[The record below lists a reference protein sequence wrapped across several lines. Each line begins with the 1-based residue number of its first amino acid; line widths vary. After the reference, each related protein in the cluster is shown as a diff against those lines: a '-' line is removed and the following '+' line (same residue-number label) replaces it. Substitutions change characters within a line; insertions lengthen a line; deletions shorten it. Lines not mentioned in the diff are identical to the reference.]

1 MLATVGVSHS
11 SRRAHSIS
19 AAPASAS
26 PSAISCPMPREPPVT
41 IATRPSSLNNSL
53 MLGTLSSLYLAT
65 REAVNRAKP
74 MTQAQ
79 APVSASGG
87 QFLTRTADAADVFI
101 REDLSEEQ
109 RLFGQTAAEFMHK
122 EVLPVLEKLY
132 HHDWALTRELLKKA
146 SDLDLLRL
154 EIPPA
159 YGGLG
164 LDLISA
170 SYVGE
175 QIAINPSF
183 GGSLGAHTSIGTLP
197 LVYFGT
203 EEQKA
208 RYLPRLASGEL
219 IGAYALTEPQS
230 GSDALA
236 ARTTATLTA
245 DGRHYELNGQK
256 MWITNGGF
264 ADLFTIFAKVGGDK
278 FTAFLVERGMGVVNG
293 RDEIKLG
300 LDGSSTTALM
310 LDNVKVPVEN
320 VLGTI
325 GQGHKVAFNVLN
337 FGRVK
342 LGARNMSGVR
352 MALNH
357 SVKYAKERRQ
367 FGKAIAEFGL
377 IKQKLAGM
385 AIRGFVGDAM
395 SYRTLGDV
403 DRAID
408 AGDRAD
414 GPQVLKTI
422 EGFSVECSINKVW
435 TSEAL
440 AWAVDEGIQVF
451 GGNGYSREFPL
462 ERMYR
467 DARITRIYE
476 GTNEINRML
485 VPSRLLKQQPALFNA
500 EGARAA
506 LAAQPPAPSP
516 RPLLSAEREYVARLK
531 RLSIALLGSASAAYG
546 DALKD
551 EQEVLAQIADV
562 IIEAYAVES
571 AIARAEKM
579 ASNGDPRAGLAA
591 DIAAVY
597 TNDAADRVTAASR
610 QVVAALRTRA
620 ADAALET
627 GVQTLVAYA
636 GIDAIAVRRRI
647 ADAVIEAGK
656 YPL

>member
-1 MLATVGVSHS
+1 MAQ
-11 SRRAHSIS
+11 
-19 AAPASAS
+19 
-26 PSAISCPMPREPPVT
+26 
-41 IATRPSSLNNSL
+41 
-53 MLGTLSSLYLAT
+53 
-65 REAVNRAKP
+65 
-74 MTQAQ
+74 TQAPI
-79 APVSASGG
+79 AGG
-87 QFLTRTADAADVFI
+87 QFLTSDVNQNDVYV
-101 REDLSEEQ
+101 REDLTEEQ
-109 RLFGQTAAEFMHK
+109 RLFGQTAAEFMQK
-122 EVLPVLEKLY
+122 EVLPVVERLY
-132 HHDWALTRELLKKA
+132 KHDWELTRQLLKKA

-154 EIPPA
+154 EIPA
-159 YGGLG
+159 EYGGLG

-170 SYVGE
+170 SFVGE
-175 QIAINPSF
+175 QIAVNPSF

-203 EEQKA
+203 PEQKS

-236 ARTTATLTA
+236 ARTTATLSP
-245 DGRHYELNGQK
+245 DGRHYVLNGQK

-264 ADLFTIFAKVGGDK
+264 ADLFTIFAKVDGDK
-278 FTAFLVERGMGVVNG
+278 FTAFLVERGMGVVSG

-310 LDNVKVPVEN
+310 LDNVKVPIEN

-342 LGARNMSGVR
+342 LGARNMSGVKL
-352 MALNH
+352 ALNH
-357 SVKYAKERRQ
+357 AVRYAKERRQ

-408 AGDRAD
+408 GGDRVD
-414 GPQVLKTI
+414 GQRVMKTI
-422 EGFSVECSINKVW
+422 EGFAVECSINKVW

-440 AWAVDEGIQVF
+440 AWAVDEGVQVF

-485 VPSRLLKQQPALFNA
+485 IPGRLLKQ
-500 EGARAA
+500 
-506 LAAQPPAPSP
+506 SP
-516 RPLLSAEREYVARLK
+516 EAFTADAARLALGSHQGPAASQVSFVDRAK
-531 RLSIALLGSASAAYG
+531 RLAVGLLGTASSAYG
-546 DALKD
+546 AEFKDA
-551 EQEVLAQIADV
+551 QEVQAQIADIV
-562 IIEAYAVES
+562 IEVYAIES
-571 AIARAEKM
+571 GLARAERM
-579 ASNGDPRAGLAA
+579 ASKSDGRASLAA
-591 DIAAVY
+591 DAARVY
-597 TNDAADRVTAASR
+597 EGDAADRIAAAAK
-610 QVVAALRTRA
+610 QVVAALTARG
-620 ADAALET
+620 ADASLSST
-627 GVQTLVAYA
+627 VQQLTAYTPV
-636 GIDAIAVRRRI
+636 DPIAARRRI
-647 ADAVIEAGK
+647 ADAVIAAGK
-656 YPL
+656 HPF

>member
-1 MLATVGVSHS
+1 MAPTQ
-11 SRRAHSIS
+11 
-19 AAPASAS
+19 APA
-26 PSAISCPMPREPPVT
+26 T
-41 IATRPSSLNNSL
+41 
-53 MLGTLSSLYLAT
+53 
-65 REAVNRAKP
+65 
-74 MTQAQ
+74 
-79 APVSASGG
+79 GG
-87 QFLTRTADAADVFI
+87 QFLKSPVNAEEIFV
-101 REDLSEEQ
+101 REDLTEEQ
-109 RLFGQTAAEFMHK
+109 RLFGQTAAEFMQK
-122 EVLPVLEKLY
+122 EVLPVVQRLY
-132 HHDWALTRELLKKA
+132 EHDWPLTRQLLKKA
-146 SDLDLLRL
+146 GALDLLRL

-197 LVYFGT
+197 LVYFGS

-208 RYLPRLASGEL
+208 RYLPRLSSGEL
-219 IGAYALTEPQS
+219 VAAYALTEPQS

-236 ARTTATLTA
+236 ARTTATLTP
-245 DGRHYELNGQK
+245 DGRHYLLNGQK

-264 ADLFTIFAKVGGDK
+264 ADLFTIFAKVDGDK
-278 FTAFLVERGMGVVNG
+278 FTAFLVERGMGVTSG

-310 LDNVKVPVEN
+310 LDNVKVPAEN

-337 FGRVK
+337 VGRVK
-342 LGARNMSGVR
+342 LGSRNMSGVKL
-352 MALNH
+352 ALNH
-357 SVKYAKERRQ
+357 AVKYAKERRQ

-395 SYRTLGDV
+395 SYRTLGEV
-403 DRAID
+403 DRAIE

-414 GPQVLKTI
+414 GAFVMKTI
-422 EGFSVECSINKVW
+422 EAFSVECSINKVW

-440 AWAVDEGIQVF
+440 AWAVDEGVQIF
-451 GGNGYSREFPL
+451 GGNGYSREFPV

-476 GTNEINRML
+476 GTNEINRL
-485 VPSRLLKQQPALFNA
+485 LIPGRLLKQSPGLFSPDASRRAL
-500 EGARAA
+500 E
-506 LAAQPPAPSP
+506 PSP
-516 RPLLSAEREYVARLK
+516 AGGRQPRVDGQSTLANEREFVAQLK
-531 RLSIALLGSASAAYG
+531 RLAIALLGHASAAYG
-546 DALKD
+546 DALKN
-551 EQEVLAQIADV
+551 EQEVLGQIADV
-562 IIEAYAVES
+562 VIETYAAES
-571 AIARAEKM
+571 AIARARKM
-579 ASNGDPRAGLAA
+579 TARDDGRAALAV
-591 DIAAVY
+591 DIAGVY
-597 TNDAADRVTAASR
+597 SNEAADRVAAAAR
-610 QVVAALRTRA
+610 QVVSALAARGADGSLA
-620 ADAALET
+620 AGAHRLS
-627 GVQTLVAYA
+627 AYA
-636 GIDAIAVRRRI
+636 GIDAIAARRRI